1 MKSSL
6 ETKGIIWTSLSWSL
20 IGRCAKLPTA
30 NKMIL
35 ALPFEKIL
43 HRWKMPVAHWPAK
56 DITATKQKSLCFR
69 GHSCTSSPYDRSH
82 YICVW
87 CLLLWFTVHGLIGQ
101 RDNQGV
107 TCCRRWGGKI
117 VGGWSSSEVRL
128 LEFAIFLNITE
139 KLEWR
144 AREKLCRSWRF
155 MIDSS
160 LLSVPFSR
168 SRSLGETWVN

>member
-82 YICVW
+82 YIC
-87 CLLLWFTVHGLIGQ
+87 LLLWFTVHGLIGQ

-117 VGGWSSSEVRL
+117 VGGMI
-128 LEFAIFLNITE
+128 IFG
-139 KLEWR
+139 
-144 AREKLCRSWRF
+144 
-155 MIDSS
+155 SS
-160 LLSVPFSR
+160 LTGICHFFENW
-168 SRSLGETWVN
+168 ETWVEGERETVSLVTFHDWFLTAKRPLQSLAITGGNLS

>member
-1 MKSSL
+1 ML
-6 ETKGIIWTSLSWSL
+6 ELNREVFPGNKRQYSQLSWSL

-82 YICVW
+82 YICV
-87 CLLLWFTVHGLIGQ
+87 CYFGSQSTGLSVSGIMRGS
-101 RDNQGV
+101 RVVVDGV
-107 TCCRRWGGKI
+107 GR
-117 VGGWSSSEVRL
+117 SSTGR
-128 LEFAIFLNITE
+128 FAIFSFFNITA

-144 AREKLCRSWRF
+144 TREKLGRSWRF

-160 LLSVPFSR
+160 IAKRPLQSLAITGGNLS
-168 SRSLGETWVN
+168 